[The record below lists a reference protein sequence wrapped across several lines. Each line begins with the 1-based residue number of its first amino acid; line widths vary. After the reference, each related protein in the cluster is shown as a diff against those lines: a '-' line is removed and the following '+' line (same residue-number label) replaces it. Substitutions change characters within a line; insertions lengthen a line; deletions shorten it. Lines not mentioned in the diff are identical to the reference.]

1 MNRAIWIVWNLRE
14 GLLDGVIGS
23 KKILGVVALS
33 CENSD
38 VDIAFII
45 TLVLVYLWILNIHF
59 LSFRRHF
66 KPPNIFIKRK

>member
-23 KKILGVVALS
+23 NKILGVVALS

-38 VDIAFII
+38 VDIA
-45 TLVLVYLWILNIHF
+45 LL
-59 LSFRRHF
+59 LSY
-66 KPPNIFIKRK
+66 

>member
-14 GLLDGVIGS
+14 GLLDGIIGS

-38 VDIAFII
+38 VDIA
-45 TLVLVYLWILNIHF
+45 LL
-59 LSFRRHF
+59 LSY
-66 KPPNIFIKRK
+66 